1 MLMKKTWVL
10 IFLLILVF
18 SLSAQDF
25 SDPVTYLDFI
35 NRKNYEIGKQLWNY
49 MRISAHS
56 RNDKRIA
63 REKAKLIQTIA
74 DTKNEIAQLPPL
86 NGKTDLRD
94 SMVSYL
100 DYAKKLITG
109 ELTLVE
115 QMKLV
120 AQKSFSAMQE
130 YLARRDEI
138 SHKLDQK
145 GDMVRKIFRQT
156 ADENNI
162 KLTESQS
169 KLMQKIQL
177 ASFVNDYYDKLFLIY
192 FRNYL
197 ALSRVIDAI
206 SDKNAD
212 LFVAWRDS
220 LTQSISWSYEQL
232 KKIGPFNNDYSLY
245 QTTKEIVDD
254 FQKINTLYLPA
265 FEEYFQAK
273 KELKHWQ
280 EVVSSKPRE
289 ELTVQEI
296 NSYNS
301 AVDSYNAA
309 VKKAN
314 LTMENIQEVTNN
326 ISSKWEKAVKKFMD
340 KHVPR

>member
-1 MLMKKTWVL
+1 MLMKKTGVL
-10 IFLLILVF
+10 IFLLSLVF

-63 REKAKLIQTIA
+63 KEKVKLIQTIEA
-74 DTKNEIAQLPPL
+74 TRREIAQLPPL

-115 QMKLV
+115 KMKLV

-130 YLARRDEI
+130 YLAKRDEI
-138 SHKLDQK
+138 SNKLREK
-145 GDMVRKIFRQT
+145 GKMVNEIFKQT
-156 ADENNI
+156 AQENNI
-162 KLTESQS
+162 VLTESQS
-169 KLMQKIQL
+169 KLLQKIQL
-177 ASFVNDYYDKLFLIY
+177 AGFVNDYYDKLFLIY

-206 SDKNAD
+206 SDKD
-212 LFVAWRDS
+212 TVHFVAWRDS
-220 LTQSISWSYEQL
+220 LTQSISWSYDQL

-245 QTTKEIVDD
+245 QTTREIVDE
-254 FQKINTLYLPA
+254 FKKINTQYLTA
-265 FEEYFQAK
+265 FEEYFQATE
-273 KELKHWQ
+273 ELKHWQ

-289 ELTVQEI
+289 ELTVQEV

-309 VKKAN
+309 VKKVNIA
-314 LTMENIQEVTNN
+314 MESIQEITNN
-326 ISSKWEKAVKKFMD
+326 ISDKWDKAVKKFMD